1 MWIKPFLNKT
11 HSICKNELTE
21 LIHMERQNRLY
32 QLLPT
37 KIGCEVFG
45 IDLKQNVTEDLVQQ
59 IRKDVKKHRLLIFR
73 GQGLVPP
80 SRHLEISRWFGEIES
95 TYVIRCLL
103 LRLRQISLYILIFY
117 TLVRVTY
124 LIIYKCG
131 VTFATGFITIHGPLT
146 GIFFEFP
153 MIGNMGKYYE
163 CYDRI
168 SFKIFVISQ

>member
-103 LRLRQISLYILIFY
+103 LRLRQISLYILKF
-117 TLVRVTY
+117 
-124 LIIYKCG
+124 
-131 VTFATGFITIHGPLT
+131 
-146 GIFFEFP
+146 
-153 MIGNMGKYYE
+153 
-163 CYDRI
+163 
-168 SFKIFVISQ
+168 